1 MLAGMPVSPADRRA
15 MERQAAALSSTE
27 LDASEEGDDGWR
39 AGLAVWVDEQRER
52 IGVAPIKTEIEFYR
66 RARALGLRRR
76 GA

>member
-1 MLAGMPVSPADRRA
+1 
-15 MERQAAALSSTE
+15 MERQAAALSSVE
-27 LDASEEGDDGWR
+27 LDAAEDGDDEWR
-39 AGLAVWVDEQRER
+39 AGLAVWADEQRQQ